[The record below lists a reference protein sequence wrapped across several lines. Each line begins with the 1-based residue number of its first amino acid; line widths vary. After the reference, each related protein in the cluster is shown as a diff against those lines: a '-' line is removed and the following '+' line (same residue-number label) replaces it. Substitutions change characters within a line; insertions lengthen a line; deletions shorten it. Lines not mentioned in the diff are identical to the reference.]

1 MGIVLAI
8 IIFSF
13 IIFFHELGHFILAK
27 LNHIDVEEFSLGM
40 GPCLFS
46 RTYHGTKYSIRLI
59 LIGGY
64 CSMEEELGEPE
75 EDEESDEAGEPEA
88 AELPEN
94 SEAQEEQEAQADE
107 TEADVPSPNGFNSKS
122 VWARMSVILAG
133 PVFNFI
139 LAYICAV
146 VLVLLAGTDRPIVAA
161 VTDGYPAQEAGIEAG
176 DTITKMGGSRIHIFR
191 QISTYNQFHQ
201 GETTEITY
209 MHDGEERTV
218 TITPSY
224 DEELDYYYF
233 GISGGGYSK
242 TSFLET
248 FQYGLYE
255 VEYWITTTIESL
267 GMLITG
273 QVGLDQ
279 LSGPVGI
286 VSIVDESYTVSREYG
301 VLAVVEQML
310 YLVILISANLG
321 VMNLL
326 PIPAL
331 DGGRFLFL
339 IIEKIRGKK
348 IKPETEGAIDTVGF
362 VLVMALMIFVCVND
376 VRNLFL

>member
-8 IIFSF
+8 LIFSF
-13 IIFFHELGHFILAK
+13 IIFFHEFGHFILAK
-27 LNHIDVEEFSLGM
+27 LNHVNVEEFSLGM

-46 RTYHGTKYSIRLI
+46 RTYHGTQYSIRLI

-64 CSMEEELGEPE
+64 CSMEEELGESDEYDEYDESDESDESGGPE
-75 EDEESDEAGEPEA
+75 ALPGQEELPARTEDEEASSG
-88 AELPEN
+88 
-94 SEAQEEQEAQADE
+94 SFAD
-107 TEADVPSPNGFNSKS
+107 KS

-133 PVFNFI
+133 PAFNFI

-146 VLVLLAGTDRPIVAA
+146 ILVLLAGIDRPVVAA
-161 VTDGYPAQEAGIEAG
+161 VSEGYPAQEAGIEAG
-176 DTITKMGGSRIHIFR
+176 DTITKLGNTHIHIFR

-201 GETTEITY
+201 GETTTITY
-209 MHDGEERTV
+209 EHDGEERTV
-218 TITPSY
+218 TVTPAY
-224 DEELDYYYF
+224 DAELDYYYF
-233 GISGGGYSK
+233 GISGGGY
-242 TSFLET
+242 TPASFLEG
-248 FQYGLYE
+248 FQYGVYE
-255 VEYWITTTIESL
+255 VEYWITSTVESL

-286 VSIVDESYTVSREYG
+286 VSVVDESYNVSKEYG
-301 VLAVVEQML
+301 ALAVVEQML
-310 YLVILISANLG
+310 YLVILLSANLG

-339 IIEKIRGKK
+339 VIEKIRGKK
-348 IKPETEGAIDTVGF
+348 FKPRTEGIADAVGF
-362 VLVMALMIFVCVND
+362 VLVMALMVFVCVND
-376 VRNLFL
+376 VRQLIF

>member
-8 IIFSF
+8 LIFSF
-13 IIFFHELGHFILAK
+13 IIFFHEFGHFILAK
-27 LNHIDVEEFSLGM
+27 LNHVNVEEFSLGM

-46 RTYHGTKYSIRLI
+46 HTYHGTKYSIRLI

-64 CSMEEELGEPE
+64 CSMEEELGDEDDYDESEEP
-75 EDEESDEAGEPEA
+75 AGLPEQE
-88 AELPEN
+88 ELPSREEN
-94 SEAQEEQEAQADE
+94 AGDSSGSFAD
-107 TEADVPSPNGFNSKS
+107 KS

-133 PVFNFI
+133 PAFNFI

-146 VLVLLAGTDRPIVAA
+146 VLALMAGVDRPVVADVSA
-161 VTDGYPAQEAGIEAG
+161 GYPAQEAGIEAG
-176 DTITKMGGSRIHIFR
+176 DTIVKMGNSRIHIFR
-191 QISTYNQFHQ
+191 QISTYNQLHQ
-201 GETTEITY
+201 GETTTITY
-209 MHDGEERTV
+209 KHDGEERTV
-218 TITPSY
+218 TVTPVY

-233 GISGGGYSK
+233 GISGGGYTK
-242 TSFLET
+242 ASFLEA
-248 FQYGLYE
+248 FQYGVYE
-255 VEYWITTTIESL
+255 VEYWITTTVESL
-267 GMLITG
+267 GMLVTG

-286 VSIVDESYTVSREYG
+286 VSVVDESYNVSREYG

-310 YLVILISANLG
+310 YLVILLSADLG

-339 IIEKIRGKK
+339 VIEKIRGKK
-348 IKPETEGAIDTVGF
+348 FKPQTEGIADTIGF

-376 VRNLFL
+376 VRQLFF